1 MLFQGLIDSHMHLL
15 PGGLALSQAQLGK
28 VVSREEFQSVV
39 AESAARVQP
48 GGWLLGG
55 GWVEASWGGALPNL
69 AWIDE
74 VRGAE
79 MITIRLALPRQKK
92 ESFSALCSSSEGCM
106 FWSMQYCNGI
116 TIHCTHCEAQH
127 PVTARS
133 EKCPTASGITQ
144 SGGSDNRCK
153 QTYVL
158 QIVSMATSVVN
169 CCNSCAIFRSM
180 IVADLGCVQ
189 CRAILSPSWLCKEF
203 QDT

>member
-79 MITIRLALPRQKK
+79 MITIRLALPRLKK
-92 ESFSALCSSSEGCM
+92 
-106 FWSMQYCNGI
+106 
-116 TIHCTHCEAQH
+116 
-127 PVTARS
+127 
-133 EKCPTASGITQ
+133 
-144 SGGSDNRCK
+144 
-153 QTYVL
+153 
-158 QIVSMATSVVN
+158 
-169 CCNSCAIFRSM
+169 
-180 IVADLGCVQ
+180 
-189 CRAILSPSWLCKEF
+189 
-203 QDT
+203 